1 MSRDGA
7 ARAGRR
13 GVPPLVAAGL
23 TALGGLHLLWGAWA
37 WFAPRHF
44 YETFP
49 GFGQRW
55 TVAYPPYNAHLIADL
70 GATFLTFGVLLALAA
85 ALRDRRV
92 ATVVLIGVL
101 VFSVLHLAFHLTHRG
116 EPGIPGSSLVAL
128 VLGVLAPAIL
138 IVLTRRSG

>member
-1 MSRDGA
+1 MSRAGKRGRGA
-7 ARAGRR
+7 PR
-13 GVPPLVAAGL
+13 LVTAGL
-23 TALGGLHLLWGAWA
+23 AALGGLHLLWGAWA

-55 TVAYPPYNAHLIADL
+55 TVAYPPYNAHLVTDL
-70 GATFLTFGVLLALAA
+70 GATFVTFGVLLALAA

-92 ATVVLIGVL
+92 STVVLIGVL
-101 VFSVLHLAFHLTHRG
+101 VFSVLHLAFHFTHRG
-116 EPGIPGSSLVAL
+116 EPGIPAASLVSL
-128 VLGVLAPAIL
+128 VLGVLAPAVL